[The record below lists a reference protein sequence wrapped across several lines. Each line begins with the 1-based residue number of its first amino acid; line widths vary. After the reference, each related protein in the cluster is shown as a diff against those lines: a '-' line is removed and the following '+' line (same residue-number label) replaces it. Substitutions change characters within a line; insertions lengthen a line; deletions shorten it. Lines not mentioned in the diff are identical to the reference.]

1 VISFTRSAEDVAAAY
16 KLARRADPTLP
27 RRLDVVCLFE
37 SGAEL
42 ARATHILDEVV
53 RIRAVGTRLRRNGGR
68 LEVMLGYSDSSK
80 EAGVLAA
87 SLSPVRRAA
96 RDARRGHGPRHRSR
110 SSTDAAA
117 ARSGGA
123 AGRPR
128 AMSGTAARHG
138 RRALQ
143 GHRTGRGRVRPL
155 RSDADIAWH
164 HLEQLTRGGGGARA
178 RLPTLPTRSPTEI
191 ATMRTASGAAWRLV
205 DAPGFARCVTRDA
218 DRADRVDADRVAPGL
233 AYLSVEDLD
242 ALRAIPW
249 VFSWAQARVNLPGWF
264 GLGTGLEAVAHPR
277 RARPPSPNAP
287 DLAVLRGAPR
297 ERVGLAR
304 QGRPDARRA
313 LPGTGRPARAR
324 RTIFDE
330 WDRTERM
337 LLAVTGQESLL
348 GGRDGLRSAVD
359 LRAPYVDALS
369 YLQLR
374 FLDDPKATRLAQ
386 ATIAGVAAGLQNT
399 G

>member
-1 VISFTRSAEDVAAAY
+1 
-16 KLARRADPTLP
+16 
-27 RRLDVVCLFE
+27 
-37 SGAEL
+37 
-42 ARATHILDEVV
+42 
-53 RIRAVGTRLRRNGGR
+53 
-68 LEVMLGYSDSSK
+68 
-80 EAGVLAA
+80 
-87 SLSPVRRAA
+87 
-96 RDARRGHGPRHRSR
+96 
-110 SSTDAAA
+110 
-117 ARSGGA
+117 
-123 AGRPR
+123 
-128 AMSGTAARHG
+128 
-138 RRALQ
+138 
-143 GHRTGRGRVRPL
+143 
-155 RSDADIAWH
+155 
-164 HLEQLTRGGGGARA
+164 
-178 RLPTLPTRSPTEI
+178 
-191 ATMRTASGAAWRLV
+191 MRTASGAAWRLV